1 LAVADPT
8 IPKVMGMASN
18 SVGKTMVCG
27 GLVNWF
33 YETHNPG
40 ICLTTAPTDTQVVDL
55 LWKEV
60 RAQAPSGLPL
70 LPKAPAIED
79 PDSPMHYAKGYVARD
94 SNSFQ
99 GRHEENL
106 FLIFDEAIGVRAE
119 FWVAGEAMLT
129 SGAGN
134 KWLAIFNPTDIAS
147 LAYQAY
153 GSGEWYIVQISSL
166 EHPNI
171 EAELAHPGVQDF
183 LARTPLIQ
191 GTSLKP
197 LTQLLQS
204 CNRPYPKAVSL
215 EWVSARVRE
224 WCSPIDPSE
233 ANALSLEWPPA
244 SNVWY
249 KPGPLFEARVMG
261 RWPSSTIDSVW
272 SATLVEQIFAEI
284 SDSEINSRMRDRLPE
299 IGCDVAR
306 FGDDLT
312 AIHVQC
318 GGISL
323 YHESHNGWST
333 TETAGRCKQL
343 ANQYG
348 QLSGTEGRFVPVKI
362 DDDGVGGGVTDQA
375 EDYSFI
381 GCSGAR
387 ACTSLNAIGEPKY
400 PNGRSEA
407 WFSVVDRALD
417 GQINC
422 SRLDPESRHEL
433 RRQLL
438 SPLWKLDAK
447 GRQVVERKS
456 DTKRRLGRSPDDAD
470 AFNLAHS
477 ASSNEGLNVVE
488 FYRDYFFKKPA

>member
-1 LAVADPT
+1 
-8 IPKVMGMASN
+8 
-18 SVGKTMVCG
+18 
-27 GLVNWF
+27 
-33 YETHNPG
+33 
-40 ICLTTAPTDTQVVDL
+40 
-55 LWKEV
+55 
-60 RAQAPSGLPL
+60 
-70 LPKAPAIED
+70 
-79 PDSPMHYAKGYVARD
+79 MHYAKGYVARD